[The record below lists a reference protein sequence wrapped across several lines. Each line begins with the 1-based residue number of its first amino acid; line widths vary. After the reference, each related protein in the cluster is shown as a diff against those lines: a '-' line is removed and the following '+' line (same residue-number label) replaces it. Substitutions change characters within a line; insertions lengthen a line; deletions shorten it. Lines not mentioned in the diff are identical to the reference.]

1 MAATS
6 FARLVGLLVVFLRL
20 ATTWLMAF
28 FRSITELTLTAGAAL
43 DVEATEAV
51 VGAAAGDAVFFV
63 AAAFFAAWAFATGD
77 DGSFATAFFAAGLV
91 GTFFAATF
99 SAGAAF
105 LAALLADAA
114 STTAP
119 DLPKPT

>member
-1 MAATS
+1 
-6 FARLVGLLVVFLRL
+6 
-20 ATTWLMAF
+20 MAF
-28 FRSITELTLTAGAAL
+28 FRSITELTLKAGAAL

-63 AAAFFAAWAFATGD
+63 AAAFFAAGTFFAWAFATGD